1 MIKMQYGIDILPY
14 ERIKK
19 RDEEE
24 KNNKNILIKEFTKLI
39 IYFLASFLISR
50 VMMVN
55 LMAPFGIAFLISNV
69 IKEEKSIKLTSALG
83 TTIGYISIHSS
94 VKDIWVYLFLVPLI
108 ILNCY
113 VLKNKKQKSIIK
125 SVFILVFLEIAIYN
139 KFKLNISPLISV
151 TNSIFQTSCIFSLY
165 YIIDYSKICTKGFKT
180 KHLFNSEEVI
190 SMCITLSLIISGIRE
205 LNIFGLSIR
214 NILALSIIVMIGY
227 VKGSS
232 VGAACGIAMGVIVG
246 ISTNDMTTFVGV
258 FGICGLISG
267 IFKESGKVISGLSYV
282 VAFTIL
288 KLYSDIGVQFQFKEV
303 LLGSSIFFL
312 IPNNIYKKIE
322 IDLDWEMKSENIKD
336 DYISKVKGMTEE
348 KLTEFSKLLLYMGKT
363 LENLTENDNLQMKTK
378 SSSIVEKLADRVCSG
393 CNMKHAC
400 WKREGFYTYSAF
412 SELIN
417 NLQNKRKVIPSE
429 IERKCIK
436 RSALVKNAEDILK
449 NYIIDEMWKKRIN
462 EYRGFLAEQI
472 INISYSVE
480 ELTENINSQV
490 YFNKYLENDIRR
502 ILNKNKIK
510 YQDIFAYNDKL
521 GKIIVKMYLSPC
533 GGKQRC
539 VKDILPF
546 INKITGK
553 IMCVSDD
560 CCNIDSNNETC
571 EVTLE
576 ESPKYH
582 ISTHAGTVCK
592 DGETYSG
599 DSYTYGKLKEGRYL
613 TVISDGMGSGPEAG
627 QESNAAIKL
636 IEKFAKI
643 GFDRINAINM
653 VNSLMTIN
661 FSENEKF
668 STVDLSDINLYT
680 GEVDFMKVGAV
691 ASFIK
696 SNQKVEVI
704 SSKTL
709 PIGVLDKVDVD
720 LAKRDLDNG
729 DIIVMLSDGILDY
742 DNTEVGKVDW
752 IVKYLEETNMNTPED
767 ICKDILEKAKLL
779 RKAKVKDDMTV
790 VVSKVYSLY

>member
-1 MIKMQYGIDILPY
+1 MQYGIDILPY
-14 ERIKK
+14 ERIKR
-19 RDEEE
+19 RDEEG
-24 KNNKNILIKEFTKLI
+24 KSSKNILIKELIKLI
-39 IYFLASFLISR
+39 VYFLASFLISR
-50 VMMVN
+50 VIMVN
-55 LMAPFGIAFLISNV
+55 LMAPFGIAFLISNML
-69 IKEEKSIKLTSALG
+69 EEENSIKLTSALG
-83 TTIGYISIHSS
+83 TIVGYISIHSS
-94 VKDIWVYLFLVPLI
+94 VKDIWMYLILVPLI
-108 ILNCY
+108 ILNSY
-113 VLKNKKQKSIIK
+113 ILRNKKEKSIIK
-125 SVFILVFLEIAIYN
+125 SVFILVFLEVTIYN
-139 KFKLNISPLISV
+139 RFKLHISPLMSI
-151 TNSIFQTSCIFSLY
+151 TNSIFQTSCVFSLY
-165 YIIDYSKICTKGFKT
+165 YIINYSKICAKGFKT
-180 KHLFNSEEVI
+180 KHLFNSEEII
-190 SMCITLSLIISGIRE
+190 SMCITLSLIISGVRG

-214 NILALSIIVMIGY
+214 NIIALSIIVMIGY
-227 VKGSS
+227 IKGSS
-232 VGAACGIAMGVIVG
+232 VGGACGVAMGVIIG

-282 VAFTIL
+282 VAFAIL
-288 KLYSDIGVQFQFKEV
+288 KLYSDIGIQFEFREV
-303 LLGSSIFFL
+303 LLGSGIFSL
-312 IPNNIYKKIE
+312 IPNKIYKKIE
-322 IDLDWEMKSENIKD
+322 TDLDWEMKSENIKD
-336 DYISKVKGMTEE
+336 DYISKVKDIVQE
-348 KLTEFSKLLLYMGKT
+348 KLTEFSQLLLYMGDT
-363 LENLTENDNLQMKTK
+363 LENLAENHNLQMKKK

-393 CNMKHAC
+393 CNMKHMC

-417 NLQNKRKVIPSE
+417 NFENKKKVIPNE

-436 RSALVKNAEDILK
+436 RSVLVKNAEEIIK

-462 EYRGFLAEQI
+462 EYRNFLAEQI
-472 INISYSVE
+472 TNISYSVE

-490 YFNKYLENDIRR
+490 HFNKYLENDIRR

-521 GKIIVKMYLSPC
+521 GKIIVKIHLSPC
-533 GGKQRC
+533 GGKQKC
-539 VKDILPF
+539 IKEILPF
-546 INKITGK
+546 INKVTGK
-553 IMCVSDD
+553 IMCISDD
-560 CCNIDSNNETC
+560 CCNIDSNNERC
-571 EVTLE
+571 EITLE

-582 ISTHAGTVCK
+582 VATHAGAVCK

-599 DSYTYGKLKEGRYL
+599 DSYTYGKLKDGKYI

-627 QESNAAIKL
+627 QESNAAVNL

-691 ASFIK
+691 PSFIK
-696 SNQKVEVI
+696 SNGKVEVI

-720 LAKRDLDNG
+720 LVKKDIDNG
-729 DIIVMLSDGILDY
+729 DIIVMLSDGVLDY
-742 DNTEVGKVDW
+742 DDTEIGKVDW
-752 IVKYLEETNMNTPED
+752 IVKYLEETNMNKPED
-767 ICKDILEKAKLL
+767 ICKDIMEKAKLL
-779 RKAKVKDDMTV
+779 RKGKVKDDMTV